1 MNIKD
6 CILYEDQHIIVCQK
20 EAGVPVQT
28 ARTSQMDME
37 SALKNY
43 LVMKN
48 METNSAKGNF
58 VKENPAERCSLGKN
72 SAGKDPAGKSQVPYL
87 AVIHRLDQPVRG
99 VLVFA
104 KTPFAAKN
112 LSAQVTN
119 HSIGK
124 YYLAE
129 VDGVIPKE
137 ADTLEDYLL
146 KDARTNT
153 SKVVKEGTK
162 GSKKAILRYK
172 KKDEQTV
179 EIELVTGRHHQ
190 IRVQFAHVGMPLKGD
205 MKYNPGAVPG
215 KLGLCA
221 YHLVFRHPKTG
232 KEMEFYYKE

>member
-1 MNIKD
+1 MNIQD
-6 CILYEDQHIIVCQK
+6 YILYEDQYILVCQK
-20 EAGVPVQT
+20 EAGIAVQT
-28 ARTSQMDME
+28 ARISQMDLE

-43 LVMKN
+43 LAAKN
-48 METNSAKGNF
+48 NNDRKM
-58 VKENPAERCSLGKN
+58 
-72 SAGKDPAGKSQVPYL
+72 PYL

-104 KTPFAAKN
+104 KTPLAAKN
-112 LSAQVTN
+112 LNAQVIN

-137 ADTLEDYLL
+137 GDTLEDYLI

-153 SKVVKEGTK
+153 SKVVKADTPN
-162 GSKKAILRYK
+162 SKKAVLHYK
-172 KKDEQTV
+172 KKDEHTV

-190 IRVQFAHVGMPLKGD
+190 IRVQLSHAGMPLKGD
-205 MKYNPGAVPG
+205 TKYNPRALPG
-215 KLGLCA
+215 RLGLCA
-221 YHLVFRHPKTG
+221 YRLVFKHPKTG

>member
-1 MNIKD
+1 MNIQNY
-6 CILYEDQHIIVCQK
+6 ILYEDQHIIVCQK
-20 EAGVPVQT
+20 EAGIAVQT
-28 ARTSQMDME
+28 ARMSQMDME

-43 LVMKN
+43 LAAKN
-48 METNSAKGNF
+48 NN
-58 VKENPAERCSLGKN
+58 NGKM
-72 SAGKDPAGKSQVPYL
+72 PYL

-104 KTPFAAKN
+104 KTPLAAKN
-112 LSAQVTN
+112 LNAQVTN

-124 YYLAE
+124 YYLAQ

-137 ADTLEDYLL
+137 TDTLEDYLL

-153 SKVVKEGTK
+153 SKVVKAGTPN
-162 GSKKAILRYK
+162 SKKAVLHYR

-190 IRVQFAHVGMPLKGD
+190 IRVQLSHAGMPLKGD
-205 MKYNPGAVPG
+205 TKYNPNAMPG
-215 KLGLCA
+215 RLGLCA
-221 YHLVFRHPKTG
+221 YHLVLKHPKTG

>member
-1 MNIKD
+1 MNIQD
-6 CILYEDQHIIVCQK
+6 YILYEDQYILVCQK
-20 EAGVPVQT
+20 EAGIAVQT
-28 ARTSQMDME
+28 ARISQMDLE

-43 LVMKN
+43 LAAKN
-48 METNSAKGNF
+48 NNDRKM
-58 VKENPAERCSLGKN
+58 
-72 SAGKDPAGKSQVPYL
+72 PYL

-104 KTPFAAKN
+104 KTPLAAKN
-112 LSAQVTN
+112 LNAQVTN

-137 ADTLEDYLL
+137 GDTLEDYLI

-153 SKVVKEGTK
+153 SKVVKADTPN
-162 GSKKAILRYK
+162 SKKAVLHYK
-172 KKDEQTV
+172 KKDEHTV

-190 IRVQFAHVGMPLKGD
+190 IRVQLSHAGMPLKGD
-205 MKYNPGAVPG
+205 TKYNPRALSGR
-215 KLGLCA
+215 LGLCA
-221 YHLVFRHPKTG
+221 YRLVFKHPKTG